1 MTLII
6 LKTKFVSKI
15 TVNIVTQRVTSQAV
29 INISQMN
36 IIYIIIKCI
45 QPFRANLR
53 PFRAIKHPNKIVIID
68 ILKRKKVELEKIK
81 E

>member
-1 MTLII
+1 MII
-6 LKTKFVSKI
+6 LKTEFVSKI

-53 PFRAIKHPNKIVIID
+53 PFAAIKQPNEIVIID
-68 ILKRKKVELEKIK
+68 ILKRKKS
-81 E
+81 